1 MEKSVILNNQIF
13 KVVAFLEKIGN
24 QIFSKCGLTV
34 KTYSILVAIS
44 EGCSKSTELANRIQ
58 GSKANI
64 TQKTKV
70 LEKKGL
76 IYREL
81 DQKDK
86 RIWYFK
92 LTKKGNEI
100 LDKILPD
107 YEKAVEELY
116 RPFSKKEMDETIKIF
131 EILEYRLMYALKNK
145 VIPRK

>member
-1 MEKSVILNNQIF
+1 MK
-13 KVVAFLEKIGN
+13 
-24 QIFSKCGLTV
+24 
-34 KTYSILVAIS
+34 
-44 EGCSKSTELANRIQ
+44 
-58 GSKANI
+58 
-64 TQKTKV
+64 
-70 LEKKGL
+70 KKGL

-100 LDKILPD
+100 LGKILPD

-116 RPFSKKEMDETIKIF
+116 RPFSKKEMDKTIKIF

-145 VIPRK
+145 VIPGK

>member
-44 EGCSKSTELANRIQ
+44 EGCSKSTELANGIQ

-70 LEKKGL
+70 LEKKRVNL
-76 IYREL
+76 
-81 DQKDK
+81 
-86 RIWYFK
+86 
-92 LTKKGNEI
+92 
-100 LDKILPD
+100 
-107 YEKAVEELY
+107 
-116 RPFSKKEMDETIKIF
+116 
-131 EILEYRLMYALKNK
+131 
-145 VIPRK
+145 